1 MPVPE
6 QIRKQTEA
14 VKELYDQMNN
24 EADEA
29 NGVADDG
36 VESKKADE
44 LDTVDAELPSSDE
57 QHEGGKKSGDTF
69 EQKYRTLQGMYNA
82 EVPRLR
88 QQLKQAEDRVQGL
101 EKLLATMQ
109 SMPMQANPDTMTQ
122 AQYEKLLSEQDVADY
137 GESIDVMRK
146 VSREE
151 YLPFIQKIA
160 ELEGTIKNLQTS
172 VVPQVN
178 NLATQQAQSREQ
190 AFWSQLSSS
199 VPNWQQINNDA
210 DFQTWLLEQDP
221 LTGVTRQSALEQA
234 QRSLDVGRVV
244 RFFEVWSNLNGGGN
258 VAQNTRNGSVN
269 AELQRQIA
277 PGKGRSSKAPTGAEG
292 KIYSPDDIKSF
303 FDDVRKGKFRGRE
316 AERDRIERDIFAAQ
330 RDGRIQA

>member
-14 VKELYDQMNN
+14 VKALYSEMNSEAPADTEEDTRE
-24 EADEA
+24 EADA
-29 NGVADDG
+29 
-36 VESKKADE
+36 
-44 LDTVDAELPSSDE
+44 LDTDNAELPSSDE
-57 QHEGGKKSGDTF
+57 QHEDGKKNEGTF

-88 QQLKQAEDRVQGL
+88 QQLKQSEDRVEGL

-109 SMPMQANPDTMTQ
+109 SMPTQANPDTMTQ

-151 YLPFIQKIA
+151 YLPFMQKIA
-160 ELEGTIKNLQTS
+160 ELESTIKNLQTN

-178 NLATQQAQSREQ
+178 NLANQQAQSREQ
-190 AFWSQLSSS
+190 AFWSQLTTS

-234 QRSLDVGRVV
+234 QRSLDVGRVT

-269 AELQRQIA
+269 AELQQQIS
-277 PGKGRSSKAPTGAEG
+277 PGKGRSSKAPTGSEG
-292 KIYSPDDIKSF
+292 KVYSPDDIKAF
-303 FDDVRKGKFRGRE
+303 FDNVRKGKYRGRE